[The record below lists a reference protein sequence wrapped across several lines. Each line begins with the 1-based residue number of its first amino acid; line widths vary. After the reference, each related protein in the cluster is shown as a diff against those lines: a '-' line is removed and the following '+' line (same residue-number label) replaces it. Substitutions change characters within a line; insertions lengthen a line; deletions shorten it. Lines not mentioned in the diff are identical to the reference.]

1 MCYKIVVCDR
11 IKDLL
16 NTISTTYYKSP
27 VGELLLASYGD
38 DLCIADWRYRR
49 MRSTIDARIRTA
61 LHAEFIEQSSPI
73 LVETIKQLDAYFN
86 DGLSEFDIPL
96 QLVGTN
102 FQQKVWSALNTIP
115 YGTTETYLGLA
126 KKLGNEKAI
135 RAVATA
141 NGANAISI
149 IIPCHRIIGSDG
161 SLTGYA
167 GGLPAKKE
175 LLELENPDRER
186 QLELF

>member
-1 MCYKIVVCDR
+1 MNSI
-11 IKDLL
+11 DLV
-16 NTISTTYYKSP
+16 YYKSP
-27 VGELLLASYGD
+27 VGELLLGGYGD

-49 MRSTIDARIRTA
+49 MRSTIDARIKTA
-61 LHAEFIEQSSPI
+61 LQASFIEQSSPV
-73 LVETIKQLDAYFN
+73 LVETIKQLDAYFK
-86 DGLSEFDIPL
+86 GELKEFDIPV
-96 QLVGTN
+96 QLVGTS

-115 YGTTETYLGLA
+115 YGETETSLGLS

-141 NGANAISI
+141 NGANALSI

-175 LLELENPDRER
+175 LLALENPDRER